1 MWMFWFLTCCIAARQ
16 KRDDGSAAIKK
27 KVKKYKMW
35 ELNLE
40 LFNLGV
46 HLDEDS
52 SSNEKKSRKKMK
64 HALQKRLISELL
76 KIHVDRANKRAKELL
91 MSNPNVMTQNVLNY
105 GNASL
110 ESKLEQMENDNK
122 KMEGDGQ
129 SVLHTLMDNVEKN
142 NDNTDG
148 HHIILEEVESTL
160 NLTLISAEHLNN
172 EIGNKMPTD
181 DVNSIRAKAST
192 GEGDN
197 ADFNMANDK
206 V

>member
-1 MWMFWFLTCCIAARQ
+1 MWMFWFLTCCLAARQ

-27 KVKKYKMW
+27 KVKKYKLW

-52 SSNEKKSRKKMK
+52 SRNEMKSKKEVKQ
-64 HALQKRLISELL
+64 ALQKRLISELL

-91 MSNPNVMTQNVLNY
+91 MSNPDVITQKVLNY

-110 ESKLEQMENDNK
+110 ENKLEQMERDNSIT
-122 KMEGDGQ
+122 MEGD
-129 SVLHTLMDNVEKN
+129 VNVEEN
-142 NDNTDG
+142 NNSSDG
-148 HHIILEEVESTL
+148 SCIILEEVESAL
-160 NLTLISAEHLNN
+160 ALTLISAEHLKN
-172 EIGNKMPTD
+172 ETVNKMPKD
-181 DVNSIRAKAST
+181 DVKSIRAKVST

-197 ADFNMANDK
+197 ADFNVANDK